1 MNNISKPPA
10 SSGLLMSNSCS
21 YLWVSYLLEEPV
33 SLLYNL
39 SFTWVNRL
47 QKSPVKA
54 HVPVCCWVTGA
65 QRFQVCLQSWF
76 LISFFY
82 NVKRQIPS
90 AGKLY
95 CWEVCTMFQANG
107 LFQPIDWRG
116 LLQSSRQWTW
126 GGNIFL
132 DLFLIV
138 LSFFLIFEDVSCARS
153 VMFVLL

>member
-1 MNNISKPPA
+1 M
-10 SSGLLMSNSCS
+10 
-21 YLWVSYLLEEPV
+21 SYLLEESF

-54 HVPVCCWVTGA
+54 HVTVCWLVRKHF
-65 QRFQVCLQSWF
+65 RFFFCLQNWF

-82 NVKRQIPS
+82 NVKRQISS

-95 CWEVCTMFQANG
+95 WWEVCAMFQANR

-126 GGNIFL
+126 GGKIFL
-132 DLFLIV
+132 DLFLLV
-138 LSFFLIFEDVSCARS
+138 LDFFLIFEDVSCAWS
-153 VMFVLL
+153 IMFCVAMIYCLVHFSECVFHELNIFTCF